1 MPGNSAEPDR
11 SPAAWT
17 RECLRILKGINPAYE
32 RNREVTGRFIEFIR
46 PDPSGLYLS
55 HNFTRI
61 TSSYYL
67 GFALLFTR
75 RRTKVLFHPRV
86 AGSRFDHGRYAA
98 RQFHD
103 DLGLQRGQEGYPSG
117 IWSFGPWRSNTLEN
131 LARGLA
137 VDEERLYPFYRD
149 ALREGKGRLVALF
162 GKALE
167 LVPRFQQA
175 PEASFEAQADS
186 AGLDAAK
193 LLPYHEAAGTLN
205 ALAVAQ
211 GGSRYIGYGP
221 RTNTFEVESIPL
233 EAIVLAHRSVFLAE
247 RERLR
252 ELLAIAEAL

>member
-98 RQFHD
+98 SQFHD

-117 IWSFGPWRSNTLEN
+117 VWSFGPWRSNTLEN
-131 LARGLA
+131 L
-137 VDEERLYPFYRD
+137 
-149 ALREGKGRLVALF
+149 
-162 GKALE
+162 
-167 LVPRFQQA
+167 
-175 PEASFEAQADS
+175 
-186 AGLDAAK
+186 
-193 LLPYHEAAGTLN
+193 
-205 ALAVAQ
+205 
-211 GGSRYIGYGP
+211 IGYGP

-233 EAIVLAHRSVFLAE
+233 EAIVLAHRAVFLAE